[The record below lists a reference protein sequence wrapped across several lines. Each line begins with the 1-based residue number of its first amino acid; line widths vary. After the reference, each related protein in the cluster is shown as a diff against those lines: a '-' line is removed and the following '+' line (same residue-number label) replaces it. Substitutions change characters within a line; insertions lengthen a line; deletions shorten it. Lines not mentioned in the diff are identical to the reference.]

1 MLSSLGYNDLDEFL
15 SNVVPEHILIK
26 RKLSVQPEKGFTE
39 SEMLDHLHKLANKTK

>member
-1 MLSSLGYNDLDEFL
+1 MIWMSFIKRCS
-15 SNVVPEHILIK
+15 EHILIK